1 MVSGSGFRY
10 ILQIQIILPNRFT
23 YLLTVVLL
31 LAACT
36 KTPKTKT
43 IEGNYV
49 NKTWLDE
56 SEKIKNARP
65 SNYFIFSELTFTKD
79 SALIINGQLESFR
92 VPYKQ
97 KDSIIKIYYGNEKDQ
112 VWKFL
117 HKDNILT
124 LLDLETKQEFV
135 PGDSNLIRIDSFF
148 KLPLS
153 FTPMINR
160 RVIAGNYFDYLD
172 STFITFSES
181 GEITGLNNYTFFRLC
196 QNGDCA
202 NFSEKPLI
210 SLLNSKGYEEFIYTF
225 YQDTLV
231 LYSVKQVNAPED
243 IPFYIP
249 EKEFKRLVLKSK
261 EN

>member
-1 MVSGSGFRY
+1 MVTGSGFGY
-10 ILQIQIILPNRFT
+10 SLQIQIILPNWFK
-23 YLLTVVLL
+23 YLLIVLL
-31 LAACT
+31 LIVACT
-36 KTPKTKT
+36 ETPKTKI

-92 VPYKQ
+92 VPFKQ
-97 KDSIIKIYYGNEKDQ
+97 KDSIIEIYYGNEKDQ

-117 HKDNILT
+117 HKDDILT
-124 LLDLETKQEFV
+124 LIDSETKQEFV
-135 PGDSNLIRIDSFF
+135 PGDSSLIRIDSFF

-153 FTPMINR
+153 FTSMINR
-160 RVIAGNYFDYLD
+160 RVIAGKYFNYSD
-172 STFITFSES
+172 STFLTFSES
-181 GEITGLNNYTFFRLC
+181 GEITGLKNYTFFRLC

-210 SLLNSKGYEEFIYTF
+210 SLLNSKGYEEYIYAF
-225 YQDTLV
+225 YQDTLI
-231 LYSVKQVNAPED
+231 LNSVKRVNAPED

-249 EKEFKRLVLKSK
+249 EKEYLRLVLKNK